1 MASLTKR
8 RAKGFGS
15 VEAKG
20 HTDKTTDTREVGPKR
35 ETDGTSVTALAGMV
49 ISENYNSIKVEVGIT
64 VPTIYAKRKKALKE
78 AWEFIDEEMA
88 DKMSDAKQL
97 LSEL

>member
-1 MASLTKR
+1 
-8 RAKGFGS
+8 
-15 VEAKG
+15 
-20 HTDKTTDTREVGPKR
+20 
-35 ETDGTSVTALAGMV
+35 MV